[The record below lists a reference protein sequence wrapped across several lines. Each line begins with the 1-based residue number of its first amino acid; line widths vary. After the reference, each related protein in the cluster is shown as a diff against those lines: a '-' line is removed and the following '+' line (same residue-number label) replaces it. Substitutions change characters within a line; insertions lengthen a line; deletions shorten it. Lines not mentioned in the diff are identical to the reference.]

1 MLANIVELSG
11 RANPL
16 RKATKDGVKN
26 IYRAR
31 LKGEGDPEITMVIKT
46 ENPDV
51 LEEALPGLTKYLS
64 MYDITLEKV
73 EVGTGD
79 DDDDQND

>member
-11 RANPL
+11 RDNPL
-16 RKATKDGVKN
+16 RKATRDGVKN

-73 EVGTGD
+73 EMGTGD
-79 DDDDQND
+79 DEDETE

>member
-11 RANPL
+11 RDNPL
-16 RKATKDGVKN
+16 RKATRDGVKN

-51 LEEALPGLTKYLS
+51 LEDALPGLTKYLS
-64 MYDITLEKV
+64 MYDVALEKV
-73 EVGTGD
+73 EIGTD
-79 DDDDQND
+79 EETE

>member
-11 RANPL
+11 RDNPL
-16 RKATKDGVKN
+16 RKATRDGVKN

-79 DDDDQND
+79 DEDETE

>member
-1 MLANIVELSG
+1 MLANIVELNG
-11 RANPL
+11 RSNPTK
-16 RKATKDGVKN
+16 KATKDGVKN

-51 LEEALPGLTKYLS
+51 LEDALPGLTKYLS

-73 EVGTGD
+73 EVGAGD
-79 DDDDQND
+79 DEDENE